1 MASFDRELE
10 GTWFGANIFLEPNK
24 SWVHNKI
31 APGLLDAHVLVLNN
45 LKSHLKRSK
54 TYNRL
59 KPTLKQKSFSEYTK
73 MCTLVRETA

>member
-10 GTWFGANIFLEPNK
+10 GTWFGANILLEPHK

-31 APGLLDAHVLVLNN
+31 APELLDAHVLVLNN

-59 KPTLKQKSFSEYTK
+59 KQKSFSEYTK
-73 MCTLVRETA
+73 MCALVRETA